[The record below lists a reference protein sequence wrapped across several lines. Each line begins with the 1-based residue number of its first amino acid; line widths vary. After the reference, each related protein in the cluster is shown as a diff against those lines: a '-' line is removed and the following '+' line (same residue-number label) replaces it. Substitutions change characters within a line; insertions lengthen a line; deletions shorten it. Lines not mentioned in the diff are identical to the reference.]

1 MLALVQSLPGGNV
14 PLQNA
19 LGRVLTRDIIA
30 GRDQPPF
37 AASAMDGY
45 AVRSSDTPGNLRL
58 IGESA
63 AGHGFEGQCEAGMAV
78 RISTGAAMPDGA
90 DTVVIQ
96 EDVRRDGDGI
106 TVPAAEAGTKI
117 SVRAAVISP
126 QARSCFPPDAG
137 LMVWRCPWRRH
148 PGWRKSLSRVRRASQ
163 SSAAATNWRR
173 PGRSP
178 IPIRYSTPAPLASR
192 A

>member
-1 MLALVQSLPGGNV
+1 MSQSGNPAKPVSERLFCVADARAAMLALVHPLTAESVTLPS
-14 PLQNA
+14 A
-19 LGRVLTRDIIA
+19 LGRVLAQDVVA

-63 AGHGFEGQCEAGMAV
+63 AGRGFEGCCETGTAI

-96 EDVRRDGDGI
+96 EDVRRDGDRI
-106 TVPAAEAGTKI
+106 LVPAVVAGKNIRPRGGDFTAGTLLLPAG
-117 SVRAAVISP
+117 R
-126 QARSCFPPDAG
+126 RSHPGADCRGGKKYPAAG
-137 LMVWRCPWRRH
+137 L
-148 PGWRKSLSRVRRASQ
+148 
-163 SSAAATNWRR
+163 
-173 PGRSP
+173 
-178 IPIRYSTPAPLASR
+178 
-192 A
+192 